1 MIRKALTRGHDD
13 PKLNSRIM
21 VYTLC
26 QAFSI
31 SPSEVYNLPLD
42 LFMDMLNIHL
52 VMKELESEEMQ
63 KMNKQR

>member
-1 MIRKALTRGHDD
+1 
-13 PKLNSRIM
+13 M